1 MPESGRKGTSGGI
14 TTGTTGI
21 IINGIIAKTAGI
33 GVGGLKGMKLIVP
46 FTNFTE
52 RSRENT
58 GSFVTSIRIVTLAA
72 NSHALHYAIIPGM
85 GTHFTTI
92 PGIAF
97 GSVERNIDI

>member
-1 MPESGRKGTSGGI
+1 VCQQ
-14 TTGTTGI
+14 
-21 IINGIIAKTAGI
+21 AD
-33 GVGGLKGMKLIVP
+33 VGYVNSVDLHPWPSQSSYLLKEKVP

-58 GSFVTSIRIVTLAA
+58 GSFVTSTRIVTIAA
-72 NSHALHYAIIPGM
+72 NSHTLHYAIFPVM

-97 GSVERNIDI
+97 GSVEGNIDI